1 MYNRLDCGVNIFYN
15 SNGGKM
21 ITGQQIM
28 DAYYKL
34 NDKKTAL
41 PDFIDTFIDVV
52 KLEEYTKGYNAG
64 MEFAER
70 LAPLMQERREN
81 ANQVNN

>member
-1 MYNRLDCGVNIFYN
+1 MI
-15 SNGGKM
+15 NGQ
-21 ITGQQIM
+21 TIM

-34 NDKKTAL
+34 NKKEVSL
-41 PDFIDTFIDVV
+41 PEFIDTFIDIV

-70 LAPLMQERREN
+70 LAPLMQERNIKFNTEKNNGKVKEN
-81 ANQVNN
+81 NN

>member
-1 MYNRLDCGVNIFYN
+1 
-15 SNGGKM
+15 M
-21 ITGQQIM
+21 ITGQSIM

-34 NDKKTAL
+34 NDKKVSL
-41 PDFIDTFIDVV
+41 PDFIDTYIDKI

-81 ANQVNN
+81 ADQAHN